1 MTDKGHNHKDQ
12 HVNVFIII
20 YVCLNVKPVLRSK
33 DYVQSQIKIGYVVC
47 LYTRVSPSV
56 PGMESN
62 MPLRASFFEDV
73 PLVECIYLVYTPM
86 PGGVIVGN
94 SGLCCA

>member
-1 MTDKGHNHKDQ
+1 M
-12 HVNVFIII
+12 FIII